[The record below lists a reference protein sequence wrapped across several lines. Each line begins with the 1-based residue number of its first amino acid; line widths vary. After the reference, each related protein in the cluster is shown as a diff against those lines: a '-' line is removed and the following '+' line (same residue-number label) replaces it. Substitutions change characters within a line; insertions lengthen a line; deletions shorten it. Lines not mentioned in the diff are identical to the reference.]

1 MIAVRATIQ
10 ARLDPQSQHLLSALI
25 RELGWSPSRVVREGL
40 RMLGASRL
48 RRRRK
53 GIIGL
58 GQFASGISDLST
70 NKKYLQDFGR

>member
-1 MIAVRATIQ
+1 MATVRATIQ
-10 ARLDPQSQHLLSALI
+10 ARLDSRSQELLAALI
-25 RELGWSPSRVVREGL
+25 RELGWSPSQVVREGL

-58 GQFASGISDLST
+58 GKFASGIPDLST
-70 NKKYLQDFGR
+70 NKKHLQDFGR